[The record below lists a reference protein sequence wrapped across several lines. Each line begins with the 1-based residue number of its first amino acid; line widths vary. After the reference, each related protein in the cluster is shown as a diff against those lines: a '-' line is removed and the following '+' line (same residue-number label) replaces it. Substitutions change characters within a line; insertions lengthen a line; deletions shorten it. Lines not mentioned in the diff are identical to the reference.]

1 MEIKEVTQT
10 PNPNTM
16 KIVLQL
22 SGDDFKP
29 NTYSKVKD
37 DQPDYINEILK
48 IDGIASIFQA
58 MNFISV
64 DKKSDVV
71 WDDLLPK
78 VTDTLNEI

>member
-1 MEIKEVTQT
+1 MEIREVTQT

-22 SGDDFKP
+22 SGEDFKP

-37 DQPDYINEILK
+37 DQPEFINEILK
-48 IDGIASIFQA
+48 IEGIASIFQA

-64 DKKSDVV
+64 DKKADAE

>member
-64 DKKSDVV
+64 DKKSDVE